1 MIVMKLYITHPS
13 PFARKCRIVA
23 CAKGLIERIEE
34 IAVDPYANAPELLAS
49 NPIVQVPTL
58 IADDGLPISDSPV
71 ICEYLDA
78 LGSGPS
84 LLPPEGPER
93 LRVRRMETQANA
105 ALEMGVKLLLELRRP
120 EGERSPSWMA
130 RWTEKRAA
138 PSMRWR
144 PPVPT
149 PPGSTWASSPP
160 ASPWPGSASATPA
173 TTGAPGVRSSRPCT
187 QRWKPDPAFRKPGPV
202 ETRDHAPVIDG
213 DRRGCQICRRSAG
226 GGPIFLWGLP

>member
-1 MIVMKLYITHPS
+1 MTVMKLYITHPS

-23 CAKGLIERIEE
+23 REKGLIERIEE

-58 IADDGLPISDSPV
+58 IAEDGLPISDSPV

-78 LGSGPS
+78 LGSGQR

-120 EGERSPSWMA
+120 EQERSPSWMA
-130 RWTEKRAA
+130 RWTENMGRALDA
-138 PSMRWR
+138 LEAARPDAARLDMGVITAGVAVAWIGFRHPGYDWCSARPNLAALHAALEARPSF
-144 PPVPT
+144 
-149 PPGSTWASSPP
+149 S
-160 ASPWPGSASATPA
+160 
-173 TTGAPGVRSSRPCT
+173 
-187 QRWKPDPAFRKPGPV
+187 
-202 ETRDHAPVIDG
+202 ETRPG
-213 DRRGCQICRRSAG
+213 
-226 GGPIFLWGLP
+226 